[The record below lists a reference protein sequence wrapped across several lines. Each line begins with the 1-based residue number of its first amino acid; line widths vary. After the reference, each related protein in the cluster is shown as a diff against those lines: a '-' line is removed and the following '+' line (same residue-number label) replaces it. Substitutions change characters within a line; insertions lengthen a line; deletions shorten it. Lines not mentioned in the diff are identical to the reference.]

1 MSAAALAA
9 HLATGTTTVARAWLV
24 RRRDGRE
31 LGFTDHDRDLS
42 FAGVV
47 FSASAGLSAR
57 AVEQTTGLAVDN
69 SEAVGVLSDPAISEG
84 DIRAGLFDG
93 AEVELWLV
101 NWADTSARRR
111 IFRGNLGEIE
121 RSGASFRCEL
131 RGLSDRLNRPIGRSY
146 QKRCGAVLGDRACGV
161 DIGAP
166 EVSVALPVVRIERG
180 SELWLAGGEAYS
192 EGWFSRGRVSV
203 ETGAGVGASGSVKR
217 DRLIA
222 GQRVV
227 ELWSFLSAG
236 LQPGDTLRLVA
247 GCDKRAETCREKFDN
262 FLNFRGFPDIP
273 GEDWLMSYPVSADRN
288 DGGTRRS

>member
-1 MSAAALAA
+1 MTAFLDHMAS
-9 HLATGTTTVARAWLV
+9 GTTEVCRCWRLTRS
-24 RRRDGRE
+24 DGIVM
-31 LGFTDHDRDLS
+31 GFTDHDRDLS

-69 SEAVGVLSDPAISEG
+69 SEAVGVLSDPSISEA

-101 NWADTSARRR
+101 NWADTAARRR

-121 RSGASFRCEL
+121 RSGSSFTCEL

-146 QKRCGAVLGDRACGV
+146 QKRCGAVLGDGACKV
-161 DIGAP
+161 DTDAP
-166 EVSVALPVVRIERG
+166 EVSVSLPVVRIVG
-180 SELWLAGGEAYS
+180 GNELWLAGGDAYA
-192 EGWFSRGRVSV
+192 EGWFSRGRATVAS
-203 ETGAGVGASGSVKR
+203 GAGVGASGSVKR

-227 ELWSFLSAG
+227 EMWSFLSAG
-236 LQPGDTLRLVA
+236 LQPGDMVRLVA
-247 GCDKRAETCREKFDN
+247 GCDKRAETCRAKFDN

-273 GEDWLMSYPVSADRN
+273 GEDWLMSYPVSASRN
-288 DGGTRRS
+288 DGGSRRS